1 MRFYFLIIWK
11 IRRSQGQL
19 CELQYILRLEFQ
31 ILFAMQEVKNC
42 EINAKAS
49 RKAEG
54 MAESEVPKQE

>member
-1 MRFYFLIIWK
+1 
-11 IRRSQGQL
+11 
-19 CELQYILRLEFQ
+19 
-31 ILFAMQEVKNC
+31 MQEVKNG